1 MLVSTLHY
9 AAVELKCCVAAQ
21 IVTRSEQLNPHIQHV
36 SMGSFLPHAFFYHH
50 QPVIKRGLRVHRPSG
65 HGRGAVKASLKY
77 LSPSPFHMLYL
88 PPCQSDGEKIREVEA
103 ILQLRKIAEVRLILP
118 ISIRQLLLDY
128 LQNWTHVLGL
138 LGGGAAALKGQLLD
152 TAGSFVLWEGQKWGK
167 RCCLGQLKKLKSGPA
182 RLHLAEEYEKKWTHL
197 DGGVLLIT
205 ERPE

>member
-128 LQNWTHVLGL
+128 LQNWTHVQGL
-138 LGGGAAALKGQLLD
+138 LGGGCGPERAAVGHSRIIRAVGGAEMGKK
-152 TAGSFVLWEGQKWGK
+152 VLFGAI
-167 RCCLGQLKKLKSGPA
+167 KKV
-182 RLHLAEEYEKKWTHL
+182 KKWSSS
-197 DGGVLLIT
+197 IT
-205 ERPE
+205 PG